1 MRPAADLPRQPSRRI
16 SRRGA
21 IIVGVI
27 LLIAAVVFSRALA
40 QFYID
45 ALWHQALGRSDV
57 FWGQVRAKLTMFGIF
72 FTAFLVMAGLNLYFA
87 DRAAPQQFPANV
99 HPYVERFHEVFGQ
112 RLRFIRYAT
121 AAVLA
126 FILALPATSHWQEW
140 LLFRNSVSFNQPDP
154 QFGVDVG
161 FYVFQL
167 PFLSFAI
174 DWLFAALIIVLLL
187 TMAAHLL
194 NGGVLFTSS
203 TPTVRP
209 ATKVHFAVLLAL
221 LAAVKAADYW
231 LTRYAL
237 TNETRGFVQGATY
250 TVVNAQIP
258 ALMLLMLIALLTAGL
273 YLWTIRS
280 NRWRLPIVASA
291 LWLVI
296 ALVGGLVYP
305 ALVQWAVVRPN
316 QGEREATY
324 IARNVDA
331 TRTALGLDKVEVR
344 PVTFSRLTAEEVSKD
359 ITPIKNVRLL
369 NPTQFLSRFT
379 FDRGEKTGLVIAD
392 LDVDRYGLD
401 SDKAQQVL
409 VAARE
414 LDIGNIPNKSW
425 QGKHLASTR
434 GCGLVMAPASRVT
447 TQDRPQYQ
455 DVALD
460 RPELYFSPV
469 ISSYAVARSDV
480 AENPCG
486 SGDPYSGTSG
496 VRISGF
502 ARRSAFALAFLDYN
516 LLGSGAINGDSEML
530 WVRSV
535 EDRVKKLAPFLHF
548 DGDPYPVVVGGGVQ
562 WVIDAYTATSR
573 YPYAQRIGNIQ
584 LSDQTG
590 LPRDSNYV
598 RNSVKAVV
606 DAYTGDVTF
615 YVVDPKD
622 PIVRAWESAFPKL
635 FTAIDEMP
643 TELRQHLRYPED
655 LFRVQTELYS
665 KYQVDAAEFFSR
677 NGAWSVA
684 QAPSIDRQANSTGA
698 TAAPAPEDEQAGEF
712 ATESNSARFIPY
724 YTMFRDTVTDKEEFV
739 ILRPFVPFSTNDR
752 RTELQAYLTASSDP
766 ETYGQLVSYVVQQD
780 PLPAGPLRVAD
791 QAESEQDISPRLS
804 LQANEETGTRVVFGD
819 LQLVPV
825 SKGLLYI
832 RPVYVVS
839 SDVPEFR
846 YVIVSTGSNAVMDR
860 DLGSALAQLF
870 PGFEQ
875 ELGDVVPDSGDD
887 NESPTG
893 EQPNDETSGDQST
906 TEPSGGATGGEGS
919 SVDNGTSGGGE
930 SALDLLAEAQDLFDE
945 ADDQLRSGDLGGY
958 QETLALA
965 KAKVAEAINALEG

>member
-1 MRPAADLPRQPSRRI
+1 MRPASDLPRQRSPRRI

-21 IIVGVI
+21 IIGGVI
-27 LLIAAVVFSRALA
+27 LLIVVVVFSRAMA

-45 ALWHQALGRSDV
+45 ALWYDSLGRSDV
-57 FWGQVRAKLTMFGIF
+57 FWGQVRAKLTMFAIF
-72 FTAFLVMAGLNLYFA
+72 FSAFLLMAGLNLYFA

-121 AAVLA
+121 AGVLA

-140 LLFRNSVSFNQPDP
+140 LLFRNSVSFGVRDP
-154 QFGVDVG
+154 QFHVDVG
-161 FYVFQL
+161 FYVFEL
-167 PFLSFAI
+167 PFISFAI

-209 ATKVHFAVLLAL
+209 ATRVHFAVLLAL

-324 IARNVDA
+324 IARNVEA
-331 TRTALGLDKVEVR
+331 TRQALGLDDVTVQPVQFGRLATDDVASDVE
-344 PVTFSRLTAEEVSKD
+344 
-359 ITPIKNVRLL
+359 PIKNVRLL
-369 NPTQFLSRFT
+369 NPTQMLSRFT
-379 FDRGEKTGLVIAD
+379 FDRGEQTGLVIAD
-392 LDVDRYGLD
+392 LDVDRYAIETD
-401 SDKAQQVL
+401 TPEQVL
-409 VAARE
+409 IAARE
-414 LDIGNIPNKSW
+414 LDLGNIPNKSW

-434 GCGLVMAPASRVT
+434 GCGLVTAPASRVT

-460 RPELYFSPV
+460 RPELYFSPE
-469 ISSYAVARSDV
+469 ISNYAVARTDV
-480 AENPCG
+480 TENPCG
-486 SGDPYSGTSG
+486 TGDPYSGASG

-502 ARRSAFALAFLDYN
+502 GRRAAFALAFLDYN

-562 WVIDAYTATSR
+562 WVIDAYTSTSR

-584 LSDQTG
+584 LSEQTG

-615 YVVDPKD
+615 YIVDDTD
-622 PIVRAWESAFPKL
+622 PIVRAWQSAFDDL
-635 FTAIDEMP
+635 FTPLDEMP
-643 TELRQHLRYPED
+643 EELRQHLRYPED

-684 QAPSIDRQANSTGA
+684 QAPSIDRQDTSTGA
-698 TAAPAPEDEQAGEF
+698 TAAPPVVDDEAAGEF
-712 ATESNSARFIPY
+712 ATESNTARFTPY
-724 YTMFRDTVTDKEEFV
+724 YTMFRSGLTGEEEFV

-766 ETYGQLVSYVVQQD
+766 ETYGKLVSYVVQQD
-780 PLPAGPLRVAD
+780 PLPPGPLRVAD

-804 LQANEETGTRVVFGD
+804 LQANEETRTRVVFGD

-825 SKGLLYI
+825 SDGLLYI

-846 YVIVSTGSNAVMDR
+846 YVIASTGSNAVLGT
-860 DLGSALAQLF
+860 DLENALSQLF
-870 PGFEQ
+870 PGFE
-875 ELGDVVPDSGDD
+875 EPLGDRVPDSGDD
-887 NESPTG
+887 TEPPTTG
-893 EQPNDETSGDQST
+893 EQGEETSDESAEQ
-906 TEPSGGATGGEGS
+906 TGGEESVVDDGS
-919 SVDNGTSGGGE
+919 ATGDPD
-930 SALDLLAEAQDLFDE
+930 ALTLLAEAEDLFSQAEDL
-945 ADDQLRSGDLGGY
+945 LRAGDLGGY
-958 QETLALA
+958 QEMIALA
-965 KAKVAEAINALEG
+965 EAKVAEAIDVLEG

>member
-1 MRPAADLPRQPSRRI
+1 MRPASDLPRQRSPRRI

-21 IIVGVI
+21 IIGGVI
-27 LLIAAVVFSRALA
+27 LLIVVVVFSRAMA

-45 ALWHQALGRSDV
+45 ALWHDALGRSDV
-57 FWGQVRAKLTMFGIF
+57 FWGQVRAKLTMFAIF
-72 FTAFLVMAGLNLYFA
+72 FTAFLLMAGLNLYFA

-121 AAVLA
+121 AGVLA

-140 LLFRNSVSFNQPDP
+140 LLFRNSVSFGERDP
-154 QFGVDVG
+154 QFHVDVG
-161 FYVFQL
+161 FYVFEL
-167 PFLSFAI
+167 PFISFAI

-209 ATKVHFAVLLAL
+209 ATRVHFAVLLAL

-324 IARNVDA
+324 IERNVKA
-331 TRTALGLDKVEVR
+331 TRQALGLVDVTVQPVQFGRLATEDVASDVE
-344 PVTFSRLTAEEVSKD
+344 
-359 ITPIKNVRLL
+359 PIKNVRLL
-369 NPTQFLSRFT
+369 NPTQMLSRFT
-379 FDRGEKTGLVIAD
+379 FDRGEQTGLVIAD
-392 LDVDRYGLD
+392 LDVDRYAIETD
-401 SDKAQQVL
+401 TPEQVL
-409 VAARE
+409 IAARE
-414 LDIGNIPNKSW
+414 LDLGNIPNKSW

-434 GCGLVMAPASRVT
+434 GCGLVTAPASRVT

-460 RPELYFSPV
+460 RPELYFSPE
-469 ISSYAVARSDV
+469 ISSYAVARTDV
-480 AENPCG
+480 TENPCG
-486 SGDPYSGTSG
+486 TGDPYAGTSG

-502 ARRSAFALAFLDYN
+502 GRRAAFALAFLDYN

-562 WVIDAYTATSR
+562 WVIDAYTSTSR

-584 LSDQTG
+584 LSEQTG

-615 YVVDPKD
+615 YIVDDTD
-622 PIVRAWESAFPKL
+622 PIVRAWQSAFDDL
-635 FTAIDEMP
+635 FTPLDEMP
-643 TELRQHLRYPED
+643 EELRQHLRYPED

-665 KYQVDAAEFFSR
+665 KYQVDAGEFFSR

-684 QAPSIDRQANSTGA
+684 QAPSIDRQDTSTGA
-698 TAAPAPEDEQAGEF
+698 TAAPPVAEDEAAGEF
-712 ATESNSARFIPY
+712 ATESNTARFTPY
-724 YTMFRDTVTDKEEFV
+724 YTMFRSGLTGEEEFV

-766 ETYGQLVSYVVQQD
+766 ETYGKLVSYVVQQD
-780 PLPAGPLRVAD
+780 PLPPGPLRVAD

-804 LQANEETGTRVVFGD
+804 LQANEETRTRVVFGD

-825 SKGLLYI
+825 SDGLLYI

-846 YVIVSTGSNAVMDR
+846 YVIASTGSNAVLGT
-860 DLGSALAQLF
+860 DLENALSQLF
-870 PGFEQ
+870 PGFE
-875 ELGDVVPDSGDD
+875 EPLGDRVPDSGDD
-887 NESPTG
+887 TESPTTG
-893 EQPNDETSGDQST
+893 EQGEETSDEST
-906 TEPSGGATGGEGS
+906 SEQTGGEESVVDDGS
-919 SVDNGTSGGGE
+919 VTGE
-930 SALDLLAEAQDLFDE
+930 PDALTLLAEAEDLFSQAEDL
-945 ADDQLRSGDLGGY
+945 LRAGDLGGY
-958 QETLALA
+958 QEMIALA
-965 KAKVAEAINALEG
+965 EAKVAEAIDVLEG

>member
-1 MRPAADLPRQPSRRI
+1 MIIA
-16 SRRGA
+16 GA
-21 IIVGVI
+21 V
-27 LLIAAVVFSRALA
+27 LLIAVVIFSRALA

-45 ALWHQALGRSDV
+45 ALWHDALGRSDV
-57 FWGQVRAKLTMFGIF
+57 FWGQVRAKLTMFAIF
-72 FTAFLVMAGLNLYFA
+72 FTAFLLMAGLNLYLA

-140 LLFRNSVSFNQPDP
+140 LLFRHSVSFGRRDP
-154 QFGVDVG
+154 QFHVDVG
-161 FYVFQL
+161 FYVFEL
-167 PFLSFAI
+167 PLLSFTI
-174 DWLFAALIIVLLL
+174 DWLFAALIIVILL

-203 TPTVRP
+203 TPTVLP
-209 ATKVHFAVLLAL
+209 ATRVHFAVLLAL

-237 TNETRGFVQGATY
+237 TNENRGFVQGATY

-258 ALMLLMLIALLTAGL
+258 AMMLLMLIALLTAGL

-331 TRTALGLDKVEVR
+331 TREALGLDNVIVQ
-344 PVTFSRLTAEEVSKD
+344 PVQFGRLTAEDVSND
-359 ITPIKNVRLL
+359 VEPIKDVRLL
-369 NPTQFLSRFT
+369 NPSQMLSRFT
-379 FDRGEKTGLVIAD
+379 FDRGETAGLVIAD
-392 LDVDRYGLD
+392 LDVDRYVLD
-401 SDKAQQVL
+401 AEEPEQVL
-409 VAARE
+409 IAARE

-447 TQDRPQYQ
+447 TQDRPQYR
-455 DVALD
+455 DVVLD
-460 RPELYFSPV
+460 RPELYFSPE
-469 ISSYAVARSDV
+469 ISSYAVARTDV
-480 AENPCG
+480 TESPCG
-486 SGDPYSGTSG
+486 ADERYTGTSG

-502 ARRSAFALAFLDYN
+502 ARRAAFALAFLDYN
-516 LLGSGAINGDSEML
+516 LIGSGAINGDSEML
-530 WVRSV
+530 WVRSI
-535 EDRVKKLAPFLHF
+535 EDRVQKLAPFLHF
-548 DGDPYPVVVGGGVQ
+548 DGDPYPVVVGGAVQ
-562 WVIDAYTATSR
+562 WVIDAYTSTSR

-584 LSDQTG
+584 LSEQTG

-606 DAYTGDVTF
+606 DGYTGDVTF
-615 YVVDPKD
+615 YVVDDTD
-622 PIVRAWESAFPKL
+622 PIVRAWQSAFDDL
-635 FTAIDEMP
+635 FTPIDEMP
-643 TELRQHLRYPED
+643 AEMRQHLRYPED

-684 QAPSIDRQANSTGA
+684 QAPSIDRQDTSTGA
-698 TAAPAPEDEQAGEF
+698 TAGPAAEDEQAGEF
-712 ATESNSARFIPY
+712 ATESNAARFIPY
-724 YTMFRDTVTDKEEFV
+724 YTMFRSGVTGEEEFV

-766 ETYGQLVSYVVQQD
+766 ETYGQLISYVVQQD
-780 PLPAGPLRVAD
+780 PLPPGPLRVAD
-791 QAESEQDISPRLS
+791 QAESEQDISPRLT
-804 LQANEETGTRVVFGD
+804 LQANEETRTRVVFGD

-825 SKGLLYI
+825 AQGLLYI

-839 SDVPEFR
+839 SEVPEFR
-846 YVIVSTGSNAVMDR
+846 YVIVSTGNNAVLGP
-860 DLGSALAQLF
+860 DLQSALAQLF
-870 PGFEQ
+870 PGFE
-875 ELGDVVPDSGDD
+875 EPLGDRVADSGDD
-887 NESPTG
+887 TESPATDGTG
-893 EQPNDETSGDQST
+893 DDTSDEPSTSLPTDGETTGDQPGADTGT
-906 TEPSGGATGGEGS
+906 TPGG
-919 SVDNGTSGGGE
+919 D
-930 SALDLLAEAQDLFDE
+930 SAVDLLAEAQALFDQ
-945 ADDQLRSGDLGGY
+945 ADELLRSGDLGGY
-958 QETLALA
+958 QQTIALA
-965 KAKVAEAINALEG
+965 KAKVAEASEALEG